1 MYAPQR
7 GLFYVS
13 NNTILTVLLS
23 YIWPLLSPGSQ
34 RWNLLSRGRLFS
46 ISENHFVSSD
56 SELLVFTVFFLN
68 LYF

>member
-7 GLFYVS
+7 GLWYVN

-23 YIWPLLSPGSQ
+23 YLWPLLSPGSQ

-56 SELLVFTVFFLN
+56 NELVFTIFFN